1 MHRVHVQ
8 TKVNAEASEARREA
22 AHSNAQMTF
31 MTSQYQQAQEALQLR
46 ARELETAAGRSA
58 ALQAQL
64 LAAQKEAE
72 DKSTALD
79 AAKTEGRALA
89 LQVSLLAY
97 IAMHWCC

>member
-46 ARELETAAGRSA
+46 ARELETF
-58 ALQAQL
+58 
-64 LAAQKEAE
+64 
-72 DKSTALD
+72 
-79 AAKTEGRALA
+79 
-89 LQVSLLAY
+89 
-97 IAMHWCC
+97 